1 MDCIKFRCGSR
12 KAWLLCVTL
21 VASIIM
27 FAFTVTEAM
36 TAPRP
41 DSNNVIILSIVTC
54 IFFLITVVLLIEL
67 RMDNQF
73 EYRQPD
79 YYQQDDDRL

>member
-1 MDCIKFRCGSR
+1 
-12 KAWLLCVTL
+12 
-21 VASIIM
+21 M